1 MKKKKPFKIL
11 IADDNQIARKG
22 LSALLNSFHRKK
34 EHPMGLEIIG
44 EAANGQEAVML
55 AQDLTPDLIFMDIN
69 MPTMDGLEAT
79 KIIKEKTGNIK
90 IVVLSMHN
98 DQQETALQNG
108 ADAFIQK
115 GTSAQTIKQVLSRFI
130 MNKE

>member
-1 MKKKKPFKIL
+1 
-11 IADDNQIARKG
+11 
-22 LSALLNSFHRKK
+22 
-34 EHPMGLEIIG
+34 PMGLEIIG

-98 DQQETALQNG
+98 DQQETA
-108 ADAFIQK
+108 
-115 GTSAQTIKQVLSRFI
+115 
-130 MNKE
+130 